1 MLGYEI
7 RKISYQDT
15 KPFILNIHYARR
27 MPSIS
32 YSFGLFF
39 KNCLVGIVTYGT
51 PASPALCRGIC
62 GEQNKHLVLELNR
75 LVLKNNVKNEAS
87 FLVAKSLKLLPSPR
101 IIVSYADTEQ
111 NHIGVVY
118 QACNFLFTGTTKPR
132 TDMASSDGKHP
143 RHHLGDRSKRVFRSA
158 KHRYVYFV
166 GSKID
171 KSNFSRALNYA
182 PLSYPKLNI
191 TNNKIGVEKQ

>member
-87 FLVAKSLKLLPSPR
+87 F
-101 IIVSYADTEQ
+101 
-111 NHIGVVY
+111 
-118 QACNFLFTGTTKPR
+118 F
-132 TDMASSDGKHP
+132 
-143 RHHLGDRSKRVFRSA
+143 
-158 KHRYVYFV
+158 
-166 GSKID
+166 GSKII
-171 KSNFSRALNYA
+171 KI
-182 PLSYPKLNI
+182 I
-191 TNNKIGVEKQ
+191 TVS